1 MYTERERESERK
13 RERFEERHTVY
24 FPFSKSIWSKRRGT
38 GLRMGGKRR
47 GRREK
52 RWTKERGEKAEKRA

>member
-1 MYTERERESERK
+1 MYTESERVRERERDSK
-13 RERFEERHTVY
+13 RGTQCIFL
-24 FPFSKSIWSKRRGT
+24 FPSRSGKRRGT